1 MSALSKFGTL
11 NTRDFVK
18 GLFMAAFGAAIGI
31 IQSALQD
38 GTNINWKT
46 VLISALVAA
55 VSYLVKNLLT
65 NSNDQIFRM
74 EPPPPSNN

>member
-1 MSALSKFGTL
+1 
-11 NTRDFVK
+11 
-18 GLFMAAFGAAIGI
+18 MAAFGAAIGI